1 MYYVYILQSLKDKT
15 FYIGY
20 SNSIERRIKEHN
32 RGKGRF
38 TGKHMPWE
46 ILYYEAFQNEFLAK
60 HREKMLKESG
70 RAWQELRKRLG
81 INHREKQSLIDPS
94 QIKLL

>member
-1 MYYVYILQSLKDKT
+1 MYYVYVIRSLKDKT

-20 SNSIERRIKEHN
+20 SNSIERRLKEHN

-38 TGKHMPWE
+38 TGKHTPWE
-46 ILYYEAFQNEFLAK
+46 LIYYEAFQNELLAK
-60 HREKMLKESG
+60 HREKMLKETS

-81 INHREKQSLIDPS
+81 INYREKYSLSDPF
-94 QIKLL
+94 QEKLL